1 MGSKARALRENCDI
15 GVHQTP
21 SKAGRAFPNGGQQ
34 SQTVSVAVARIGIGE
49 MASEVAFA
57 ERPQDRVRERMRGD
71 VGVRMT
77 AKTGRMLDFD
87 TAKYELSAFFEWME
101 VKPLSNLE
109 THQPPCSRRASSQV
123 DKRAATIQ
131 ARIRCTGGKDAM
143 FEFWKRPKFW
153 AALILVLW
161 IAYILNET
169 YQIPPVTLR
178 LVPWFVTLQV
188 NVSAIVIVSAVAG
201 FILTLVIQFY
211 WRRRS
216 SKNASVSTAAAATS
230 SSPVA

>member
-1 MGSKARALRENCDI
+1 
-15 GVHQTP
+15 
-21 SKAGRAFPNGGQQ
+21 
-34 SQTVSVAVARIGIGE
+34 
-49 MASEVAFA
+49 
-57 ERPQDRVRERMRGD
+57 
-71 VGVRMT
+71 
-77 AKTGRMLDFD
+77 
-87 TAKYELSAFFEWME
+87 
-101 VKPLSNLE
+101 
-109 THQPPCSRRASSQV
+109 
-123 DKRAATIQ
+123 
-131 ARIRCTGGKDAM
+131 M

-161 IAYILNET
+161 IAYILDET

-201 FILTLVIQFY
+201 CILTLVIQFY